1 MQRFQFRL
9 ERVLEWRRKKC
20 QMEES
25 RLAVCLD
32 LVHATQ
38 RQIERLRAERASIDQ
53 ELLDRPAI
61 PAADFLNLGHYRLRA
76 DQEATELAKELEQRV
91 LSASEQRA
99 CVLKAQR
106 AVKLLE
112 KMRERRIEEYAILAG
127 RELEQVAGEAYLA
140 LWPRAHRAH

>member
-38 RQIERLRAERASIDQ
+38 RQIERLRAERASIDR

-99 CVLKAQR
+99 RVLKAQR